1 MNDALKALIERW
13 AVVVPP
19 HLRQDFRDDFVR
31 IGKDFDRTLDTI
43 QEIWQRRD
51 ERFALDESTGLAR
64 RRPFLDHLAAVL
76 APGRAGGAAVAVLFL
91 DVDHL
96 KRLNDT
102 FGHDAGDRAL
112 AAVGRIIRDAIRAE
126 RQMDFSA
133 RAPAEAGDYS
143 ASRHGGDEF
152 LIALELDRAD
162 AIDVIA
168 PRIKQHVDDPA
179 RQLGHGYRA
188 PTPLSVS
195 MGGVVYELPDP
206 APPVAARTLARAL
219 IDAADAQMYEA
230 KRDGR
235 IHVVPARWSDRL
247 EIDRERARA
256 LSAP

>member
-1 MNDALKALIERW
+1 VNDDLKALIERW
-13 AVVVPP
+13 AAVLPA
-19 HLRQDFRDDFVR
+19 HLRQDFRADFAR
-31 IGKDFDRTLDTI
+31 IARDHERTLETI
-43 QEIWQRRD
+43 QRIWQQRD
-51 ERFALDESTGLAR
+51 QRQALDESTGLAR
-64 RRPFLDHLAAVL
+64 RRPFLDHLASL
-76 APGRAGGAAVAVLFL
+76 LTPGTSAGAVAVLFL

-126 RQMDFSA
+126 RQLDFSA
-133 RAPAEAGDYS
+133 RAPADTDDYS
-143 ASRHGGDEF
+143 VSRHGGDEF
-152 LIALELDRAD
+152 LIALELDRGST
-162 AIDVIA
+162 IDVIA

-179 RQLGHGYRA
+179 RQLAHGYRA

-206 APPVAARTLARAL
+206 APPVAPRALARAL

-235 IHVVPARWSDRL
+235 IHVVPARWTDRL
-247 EIDRERARA
+247 DVDRERARA
-256 LSAP
+256 LPAP